1 MSAAPFTVEM
11 ILVFLLTLCLL
22 HQYGNWRKQHWLV
35 TVAVFVAWYFSFLI
49 VFILPLDVSAT
60 FYRKCLHEEKSH
72 NQLKLSSN
80 ANPLS
85 NVSHNISEKNE
96 SKGDVPATQ
105 CEKPWSYLP
114 EKVLPDL
121 WRVVYWSSQILSWL
135 ILPIMQSYSYAGAFT
150 VRGKIKTALY
160 ENALWYGSY
169 LVIFGILLV
178 YVIVKPDLQLDWSKL
193 GIIGITA
200 SNTWGLLLLVFL
212 MGYGLV
218 EVPRVTWNTARLEYQ
233 MAHAYFKIS
242 KLSIEKEEAEEQ
254 LAEVIEEVSQAS
266 VALRYRHPLR
276 KYLEVVIKKCPES
289 SQPTFNRGTDDYV
302 DYDDYLKETGSKV
315 TETYTEK
322 SLAKL
327 HKRVI
332 IITHTSKRT
341 QCQWNM
347 QLEKVFELEDISR
360 NSGSSDRHYKSSL
373 RDRPARGAKP
383 VFEWYWKVWLC
394 PWLLRITAVLLF
406 LLSVTL
412 VWSEVTFFNNEPV
425 LSIFALMIDGASVG
439 YYYFYVEV
447 ISCVTISYMCIC
459 VYYTVFKMRF
469 FNYYYFAPKHQTD
482 PNSLLFS
489 GLLLCRLTYA
499 LCLNFLA
506 VIHLDG
512 HVTGAVESVETSFT
526 KFMGHMDVLS
536 FISKGVN
543 VYYPMC
549 VVLVCLATYFS
560 LGTRCLNCLGFQTFI
575 IEDDLSAEYVSE
587 GKDIARRERRKREM
601 LSEDGS
607 RKETWSE
614 RAESAKKKLT
624 TRRAERDG
632 RRISDNDL
640 ATSSTNLASEGKYV
654 KYSRFNTDSDR
665 VELLSATDYDDNS
678 LPSSYNASS
687 SGFGRSSLSRAPK
700 NIFDDL

>member
-11 ILVFLLTLCLL
+11 IFVFLLTLCLL
-22 HQYGNWRKQHWLV
+22 HQYGNWRRQHWLV
-35 TVAVFVAWYFSFLI
+35 TTAVFVAWYFSFLI

-60 FYRKCLHEEKSH
+60 FYRKCLKEEGSS
-72 NQLKLSSN
+72 LKNDL
-80 ANPLS
+80 LS
-85 NVSHNISEKNE
+85 NSELFSNSSRNASTNGSRPSDPIS
-96 SKGDVPATQ
+96 Q
-105 CEKPWSYLP
+105 CEKPWSFLP
-114 EKVLPDL
+114 EQVLPDL

-135 ILPIMQSYSYAGAFT
+135 ILPIMQSYSYAGDFS

-169 LVIFGILLV
+169 LVIFGILLI
-178 YVIVKPDLQLDWSKL
+178 YVIVKPELKLDGTYLK
-193 GIIGITA
+193 IIGITA
-200 SNTWGLLLLVFL
+200 SNTWGLILLVLL

-218 EVPRVTWNTARLEYQ
+218 EVPRVTWNSARLEYQ

-242 KLSIEKEEAEEQ
+242 KLSVEREDAEEQ
-254 LAEVIEEVSQAS
+254 LTEVLEEVTQAS

-276 KYLEVVIKKCPES
+276 KYLEVIIQKCPES
-289 SQPTFNRGTDDYV
+289 SQSSFSRGTDDYV

-315 TETYTEK
+315 SETYTEK
-322 SLAKL
+322 SLVKL
-327 HKRVI
+327 HKQVI
-332 IITHTSKRT
+332 VVTHTSKRT
-341 QCQWNM
+341 LCQWNM
-347 QLEKVFELEDISR
+347 QLEKVFELEDLSR
-360 NSGSSDRHYKSSL
+360 NAGSSDRHYKSSL
-373 RDRPARGAKP
+373 RGPSSGAKP
-383 VFEWYWKVWLC
+383 IFEWYWRVWIF
-394 PWLLRITAVLLF
+394 PWLLRITAILLF

-412 VWSEVTFFNNEPV
+412 VWSEVTFFITKPV
-425 LSIFALMIDGASVG
+425 LSIYAQMIRGASVG

-447 ISCVTISYMCIC
+447 ISCVTISYMCVC

-506 VIHLDG
+506 IIHLDG
-512 HVTGAVESVETSFT
+512 HVTGAAEQVDTSFT
-526 KFMGHMDVLS
+526 AFMGHMDVLS

-543 VYYPMC
+543 LYYPMC

-575 IEDDLSAEYVSE
+575 IEDEISSEYINE

-601 LSEDGS
+601 LTEDGS
-607 RKETWSE
+607 RKESWSE
-614 RAESAKKKLT
+614 RAETAKKKLS
-624 TRRAERDG
+624 TRRTEHEG
-632 RRISDNDL
+632 RRLSDNNH
-640 ATSSTNLASEGKYV
+640 ATSSTNLASDGQYV
-654 KYSRFNTDSDR
+654 KYSRFDTDSDR
-665 VELLSATDYDDNS
+665 VELLSATDYDPNG
-678 LPSSYNASS
+678 PSSSYSATP
-687 SGFGRSSLSRAPK
+687 SGYGRSSSSRAPK

>member
-1 MSAAPFTVEM
+1 M
-11 ILVFLLTLCLL
+11 FLLTLCLL

-35 TVAVFVAWYFSFLI
+35 TSAVFVSWYFSFLI

-60 FYRKCLHEEKSH
+60 FYRKCLLAAEAESH
-72 NQLKLSSN
+72 KTDMLLTSQLFTN
-80 ANPLS
+80 
-85 NVSHNISEKNE
+85 H
-96 SKGDVPATQ
+96 SKINDSVIDDRPTK
-105 CEKPWSYLP
+105 CEKPWSFLP
-114 EKVLPDL
+114 EQVLPDL
-121 WRVVYWSSQILSWL
+121 WRVVYWSSQILSWV
-135 ILPIMQSYSYAGAFT
+135 ILPIMQSYSYAGNFT

-169 LVIFGILLV
+169 LVIFVILLV
-178 YVIVKPDLQLDWSKL
+178 YVIVKPELKLDGTYLK
-193 GIIGITA
+193 IIGITA

-218 EVPRVTWNTARLEYQ
+218 EVPRVTWNSARSEYQ
-233 MAHAYFKIS
+233 IAHAYFKIS
-242 KLSIEKEEAEEQ
+242 KLSVEKEEADEQ
-254 LAEVIEEVSQAS
+254 LTEVLEEVNHAS
-266 VALRYRHPLR
+266 SALRYRHPLR
-276 KYLEVVIKKCPES
+276 KYLEVIIKKCPES
-289 SQPTFNRGTDDYV
+289 SQSTFNRGTDDYV
-302 DYDDYLKETGSKV
+302 DYADYLKETGSLIS
-315 TETYTEK
+315 ETYTEK

-332 IITHTSKRT
+332 IVTHTSKRT
-341 QCQWNM
+341 HCQWNM
-347 QLEKVFELEDISR
+347 QLEKVFDLEDLLR
-360 NSGSSDRHYKSSL
+360 NSGSSDRYYKSSL
-373 RDRPARGAKP
+373 RGPSSGVKP
-383 VFEWYWKVWLC
+383 VFEWYWRVWIF
-394 PWLLRITAVLLF
+394 PWILRITAVLLF
-406 LLSVTL
+406 LLSITL
-412 VWSEVTFFNNEPV
+412 VWSEVTFFNVKPV
-425 LSIFALMIDGASVG
+425 LSIYAQMIHGASIG

-447 ISCVTISYMCIC
+447 ISCLTISYMCIC
-459 VYYTVFKMRF
+459 VYYTVFRMRF

-512 HVTGAVESVETSFT
+512 HVTGAAEQVETSFT

-543 VYYPMC
+543 LYYPMC

-601 LSEDGS
+601 LSDDGS
-607 RKETWSE
+607 RKESWSE
-614 RAESAKKKLT
+614 RAESTKKKLAA
-624 TRRAERDG
+624 RKVERED
-632 RRISDNDL
+632 RRISDNNH
-640 ATSSTNLASEGKYV
+640 ATSSTNLASDGQYV
-654 KYSRFNTDSDR
+654 KYSRFDTDSDR
-665 VELLSATDYDDNS
+665 VELLSATDHD
-678 LPSSYNASS
+678 PSGSS
-687 SGFGRSSLSRAPK
+687 SFSATSSGYGRSSSSRAPR

>member
-11 ILVFLLTLCLL
+11 ILVFLITLCLL

-60 FYRKCLHEEKSH
+60 FYRKCKEEQTLHSSD
-72 NQLKLSSN
+72 QLSNPKLYPNLSSN
-80 ANPLS
+80 
-85 NVSHNISEKNE
+85 VSEKNE
-96 SKGDVPATQ
+96 SKADDPTSQ
-105 CEKPWSYLP
+105 CEKPWSFLP
-114 EKVLPDL
+114 EQVLPDL

-135 ILPIMQSYSYAGAFT
+135 ILPIMQSYSYAGDFT
-150 VRGKIKTALY
+150 VRGKIKTALF

-169 LVIFGILLV
+169 LVIFGILLI
-178 YVIVKPDLQLDWSKL
+178 YVIVKPELHLDGEYLK
-193 GIIGITA
+193 IIGITA

-242 KLSIEKEEAEEQ
+242 KLSMEKEEAEEQ
-254 LAEVIEEVSQAS
+254 LAEVLEEVNQAS
-266 VALRYRHPLR
+266 VALRYRHHLR
-276 KYLEVVIKKCPES
+276 KYLEVIIKKCPES
-289 SQPTFNRGTDDYV
+289 SQSTFNRGTDDYV

-347 QLEKVFELEDISR
+347 QLDKVFELEDLSR
-360 NSGSSDRHYKSSL
+360 NTGSTDRHYKSSL
-373 RDRPARGAKP
+373 RGTSSGVKP
-383 VFEWYWKVWLC
+383 VLEWYWRVWLC

-412 VWSEVTFFNNEPV
+412 VWSEVTFFSVKPV
-425 LSIFALMIDGASVG
+425 LSIFAQMIRGASVG

-447 ISCVTISYMCIC
+447 ISCVTISYMCVC

-512 HVTGAVESVETSFT
+512 HVTGAVEQVETSFT

-601 LSEDGS
+601 LSEDGG
-607 RKETWSE
+607 RKESWSE
-614 RAESAKKKLT
+614 RAESTKKKLS
-624 TRRAERDG
+624 TRRAERES

-654 KYSRFNTDSDR
+654 KYSRFDTDSDR
-665 VELLSATDYDDNS
+665 VELLSATDYDANS
-678 LPSSYNASS
+678 LSSSYNASS
-687 SGFGRSSLSRAPK
+687 SGFGRPSSSRAPK

>member
-1 MSAAPFTVEM
+1 M
-11 ILVFLLTLCLL
+11 FLLTLCLL

-35 TVAVFVAWYFSFLI
+35 TIAVFVAWYFSFLI

-60 FYRKCLHEEKSH
+60 FYRKCLLAANTHKTVTPS
-72 NQLKLSSN
+72 LSLSSN
-80 ANPLS
+80 NS
-85 NVSHNISEKNE
+85 SVIKN
-96 SKGDVPATQ
+96 SSDVKEPAIND
-105 CEKPWSYLP
+105 CEKPWSFLP
-114 EKVLPDL
+114 VQVLPDL
-121 WRVVYWSSQILSWL
+121 WRVVYWSSQILSWV
-135 ILPIMQSYSYAGAFT
+135 ILPIMQSYSYAGDFT
-150 VRGKIKTALY
+150 VRGKIKTALF

-169 LVIFGILLV
+169 LVIFGILLI
-178 YVIVKPDLQLDWSKL
+178 YVILKPDLPLDGTYLK
-193 GIIGITA
+193 IIGITA

-218 EVPRVTWNTARLEYQ
+218 EVPRVTWNSARVEYQ

-242 KLSIEKEEAEEQ
+242 KLSVEKEDAEEQ
-254 LAEVIEEVSQAS
+254 LTEVLEEVNHAS
-266 VALRYRHPLR
+266 VTLRYRHPLR
-276 KYLEVVIKKCPES
+276 KYLEIIMKKCPES
-289 SQPTFNRGTDDYV
+289 SRSSFDRGTDDYV
-302 DYDDYLKETGSKV
+302 DYDDYLKETGRRV

-332 IITHTSKRT
+332 IVTHTSKRT

-347 QLEKVFELEDISR
+347 TLDKVFELEDLLR
-360 NSGSSDRHYKSSL
+360 NTGSSDRHYKSSL
-373 RDRPARGAKP
+373 RPSSSGVKS
-383 VFEWYWKVWLC
+383 VLEWYWRVWMY

-406 LLSVTL
+406 LLSITL
-412 VWSEVTFFNNEPV
+412 VWSEVTFFNVQPV
-425 LSIFALMIDGASVG
+425 LSIYAQMIRAASYG

-447 ISCVTISYMCIC
+447 ISCLTISYMCIC
-459 VYYTVFKMRF
+459 VYYTVFRMRF

-512 HVTGAVESVETSFT
+512 HVTGAAEQVETSFT

-587 GKDIARRERRKREM
+587 GKDISRRERRKREM
-601 LSEDGS
+601 LGEDGS
-607 RKETWSE
+607 RKESWAE
-614 RAESAKKKLT
+614 RAESTKKKLSA
-624 TRRAERDG
+624 RRADRG
-632 RRISDNDL
+632 GHLVSDKEMH
-640 ATSSTNLASEGKYV
+640 ATSSTNLASDGQFA
-654 KYSRFNTDSDR
+654 KYSRFDSDSDR
-665 VELLSATDYDDNS
+665 VELLSAADYDPNG
-678 LPSSYNASS
+678 PSNYSATS
-687 SGFGRSSLSRAPK
+687 SGYGRSSSSRAPR

>member
-11 ILVFLLTLCLL
+11 IFVFLLTLCLL

-35 TVAVFVAWYFSFLI
+35 TIAVFIAWYFSFLI

-60 FYRKCLHEEKSH
+60 FYRKCLKDAEVI
-72 NQLKLSSN
+72 KLNSLQKRAILSNSS
-80 ANPLS
+80 S
-85 NVSHNISEKNE
+85 NVSE
-96 SKGDVPATQ
+96 SNSSQSTPSN
-105 CEKPWSYLP
+105 CEKPWSYLQ
-114 EKVLPDL
+114 EHVLPDL
-121 WRVVYWSSQILSWL
+121 WRVVYWSSQILSWF
-135 ILPIMQSYSYAGAFT
+135 ILPIMQSYSYAGDFT

-160 ENALWYGSY
+160 ENSLWYGSY
-169 LVIFGILLV
+169 LVIFGILLI
-178 YVIVKPDLQLDWSKL
+178 YVIVKPDLHLDGTYLK
-193 GIIGITA
+193 IIGITA

-218 EVPRVTWNTARLEYQ
+218 EVPRTTWNTARLEFQ

-242 KLSIEKEEAEEQ
+242 KLSVEKEEAEEQ
-254 LAEVIEEVSQAS
+254 LSEVLEEVSQAS
-266 VALRYRHPLR
+266 EALRYRHPLR
-276 KYLEVVIKKCPES
+276 KHLEVIMKKFPES
-289 SQPTFNRGTDDYV
+289 SQSSFNRGTDDYV
-302 DYDDYLKETGSKV
+302 DYEDYLRETGSKI

-322 SLAKL
+322 GLVKL

-332 IITHTSKRT
+332 TISHTWKRT

-347 QLEKVFELEDISR
+347 QLQKVFDLEDLSR
-360 NSGSSDRHYKSSL
+360 NTGSSDRHYKSSL
-373 RDRPARGAKP
+373 RGPSSGAKS
-383 VFEWYWKVWLC
+383 VLEWYWRVWML
-394 PWLLRITAVLLF
+394 PSLLRITAVLLF

-412 VWSEVTFFNNEPV
+412 VWSEVTFFNVKPV
-425 LSIFALMIDGASVG
+425 LSIFAQMIHSASEG

-447 ISCVTISYMCIC
+447 ISCVTISYMCVC

-512 HVTGAVESVETSFT
+512 HVTGAVEKVETSFT

-543 VYYPMC
+543 LYYPMC

-601 LSEDGS
+601 LTEDGS
-607 RKETWSE
+607 RKESWSE
-614 RAESAKKKLT
+614 RAESAKRKLSG
-624 TRRAERDG
+624 RKAEREG
-632 RRISDNDL
+632 RGLSINDN
-640 ATSSTNLASEGKYV
+640 ATSLTNLTGSDGKYA
-654 KYSRFNTDSDR
+654 KYSRFDTESDR
-665 VELLSATDYDDNS
+665 VELLSAADYDANS
-678 LPSSYNASS
+678 LSSSYNATSGYGISS
-687 SGFGRSSLSRAPK
+687 SSRAPK

>member
-11 ILVFLLTLCLL
+11 IFVFLLTLCLL

-35 TVAVFVAWYFSFLI
+35 TTAVFISWYFSFLI
-49 VFILPLDVSAT
+49 VFILPLDVSGT
-60 FYRKCLHEEKSH
+60 FYRKCLFEAGLNINEQKRDLGS
-72 NQLKLSSN
+72 NSS
-80 ANPLS
+80 
-85 NVSHNISEKNE
+85 KNSSVKNS
-96 SKGDVPATQ
+96 SKTTPSSD

-114 EKVLPDL
+114 EHVLPDL

-135 ILPIMQSYSYAGAFT
+135 ILPIMQSYSYAGDFT

-169 LVIFGILLV
+169 LIIFGILLV
-178 YVIVKPDLQLDWSKL
+178 YVIVKPDIHLDGANLQIL
-193 GIIGITA
+193 GITA

-218 EVPRVTWNTARLEYQ
+218 EVPRTTWNTARLELQ

-242 KLSIEKEEAEEQ
+242 KLSVEKEEADEQ
-254 LAEVIEEVSQAS
+254 FSEVLEEVHRAS
-266 VALRYRHPLR
+266 EAIRYRHPLR
-276 KYLEVVIKKCPES
+276 KYLEVIIKKFPEES
-289 SQPTFNRGTDDYV
+289 GFNRGTDDYV
-302 DYDDYLKETGSKV
+302 DYEDYLRETGNKI
-315 TETYTEK
+315 TETHTEK
-322 SLAKL
+322 SLVKL

-332 IITHTSKRT
+332 IVTHTSRRT
-341 QCQWNM
+341 HCQWNM
-347 QLEKVFELEDISR
+347 QLEKVFELEDLSR
-360 NSGSSDRHYKSSL
+360 NAGSSDRHYKSSL
-373 RDRPARGAKP
+373 KGPSTGIKP
-383 VFEWYWKVWLC
+383 VLEWYWRVWLF
-394 PWLLRITAVLLF
+394 PLLLRFTAILLF

-412 VWSEVTFFNNEPV
+412 VWSEVTFFNVQPV
-425 LSIFALMIDGASVG
+425 LSIFAQMIRSASKG

-447 ISCVTISYMCIC
+447 ISCIIISYMCVC
-459 VYYTVFKMRF
+459 VYYTVFRMRF

-512 HVTGAVESVETSFT
+512 HVTGEAEPVETSFT

-536 FISKGVN
+536 LISKGVN
-543 VYYPMC
+543 MYYPMC

-601 LSEDGS
+601 LTEDGS

-614 RAESAKKKLT
+614 RAESAKRKLT
-624 TRRAERDG
+624 RKSDHEG
-632 RRISDNDL
+632 RGLSNKDH
-640 ATSSTNLASEGKYV
+640 ATSSTNLTASDGNYAR
-654 KYSRFNTDSDR
+654 YSRFEPESDR
-665 VELLSATDYDDNS
+665 VELLSAADYDINS
-678 LPSSYNASS
+678 SGSSYGGASGYGISS
-687 SGFGRSSLSRAPK
+687 SSRAPK